1 MSETNPMKNVSN
13 SIVKKHLRFSKNVVT
28 LRPLRLTN
36 SLVPLSGG
44 TGKGGSGRNFYRN
57 IERPDGGIGRRASFR
72 D

>member
-28 LRPLRLTN
+28 LRPLRFVRHF
-36 SLVPLSGG
+36 SPAFGG